1 MKKNKTMRAASGL
14 LIATL
19 LSTSVV
25 SGTYAKYVTSDS
37 GQDQARVA
45 KFGVVASISG
55 DLFGDSYS
63 VADGNSIQTWEQNKP
78 TVSANNQ
85 TEKIVAPGTKNDKG
99 MTFSV
104 TGTPEVSTEL
114 KFDAARNS
122 SGNEYVNSDIELRTG
137 TFGVMVP
144 VDSAKVAVTSSNV
157 GEYYALNGDK
167 YSVATDPGAKL
178 YELKDIANNTASYK
192 PIVWKISSD
201 ATNTYATGDAVLAA
215 LKAKFE
221 TTAAAPNEDL
231 SGKYGS
237 QTITWEWAFETDKTT
252 TTSPNGNVPTI
263 YVSDT
268 WDTILGDM
276 IAAQGGA
283 TGYTVVKL
291 NGTNYDTVKYT
302 SVPAATDSAN
312 NVIVAYTGSTAPTT
326 AAADANCAVLTE
338 SFGAQ
343 MSVVQVD

>member
-45 KFGVVASISG
+45 KFGVVASVSG
-55 DLFGDSYS
+55 ELFGDSYS
-63 VADGNSIQTWEQNKP
+63 ATTGNSIQTWGQNAP
-78 TVSANNQ
+78 TVSAGTQ
-85 TEKIVAPGTKNDKG
+85 KEKIVAPGTKNDTG

-104 TGTPEVSTEL
+104 TGTPEVSTQL
-114 KFDAARNS
+114 IFGVAKDAA
-122 SGNEYVNSDIELRTG
+122 GKEYVNTDIELKSG
-137 TFGVMVP
+137 SYGVMVEYSG
-144 VDSAKVAVTSSNV
+144 VVTSSNV
-157 GEYYALNGDK
+157 
-167 YSVATDPGAKL
+167 TDFYTLEGTTYKKAESYVDGTTY
-178 YELKDIANNTASYK
+178 YELKDVATGADGYK
-192 PIVWKISSD
+192 PVKWKVGTTPCDTVSD
-201 ATNTYATGDAVLAA
+201 VMEELIGIYTS
-215 LKAKFE
+215 KS
-221 TTAAAPNEDL
+221 AAPNEDL

-252 TTSPNGNVPTI
+252 TASPNGNVPTI

-283 TGYTVVKL
+283 TDYDVVCLKGTDYETV
-291 NGTNYDTVKYT
+291 NYA
-302 SVPAATDSAN
+302 SVLAATNSAN
-312 NVIVAYTGSTAPTT
+312 NVIVAYTGSTAPAT
-326 AAADANCAVLTE
+326 AAAADCAVLTE
-338 SFGAQ
+338 SFGANL
-343 MSVVQVD
+343 SVVQVD

>member
-45 KFGVVASISG
+45 KFGVVASVSG
-55 DLFGDSYS
+55 ELFGDSYS
-63 VADGNSIQTWEQNKP
+63 ATTGNSIQTWGQNAP
-78 TVSANNQ
+78 TVSAGTQ
-85 TEKIVAPGTKNDKG
+85 KEKIVAPGTKNDKG

-114 KFDAARNS
+114 KFDAARDS
-122 SGNEYVNSDIELRTG
+122 SGKEYVNSDIELRTG

-144 VDSAKVAVTSSNV
+144 VDSTKVAVTSSNV

-167 YSVATDPGAKL
+167 YSVATDPGATL

-215 LKAKFE
+215 LKAKFA
-221 TTAAAPNEDL
+221 TTAAAPNKDL
-231 SGKYGS
+231 SGIYGS
-237 QTITWEWAFETDKTT
+237 QTITWEWAFETVKTT
-252 TTSPNGNVPTI
+252 TASPNGNVPTI

-283 TGYTVVKL
+283 TGYDVVMAEDGGYNKV
-291 NGTNYDTVKYT
+291 NYA
-302 SVPAATDSAN
+302 SVPAATNSAN
-312 NVIVAYTGSTAPTT
+312 NVIVAFTGSTDPTT
-326 AAADANCAVLTE
+326 AADANCAVLTE